1 MILPSRFSEDISFIV
16 ATFGFV
22 AVMYNIFIKK

>member
-1 MILPSRFSEDISFIV
+1 MIPSRSREDLQMLV
-16 ATFGFV
+16 AVMGFV